1 MSDDRKVMTLK
12 LTIDTER
19 LQRELDELATY
30 SDAPTP
36 AVTRV
41 LFTPTELRAREYVRG
56 LMTEASLTVRE
67 DAVGNIF
74 GRWEGLDPELP
85 AVATGSH
92 IDAIP
97 FSGMYDGTVGVLG
110 GIEAVRALKSAGFT
124 PKRALEVIMF
134 TAEEPTRFKI
144 GCLGS
149 RALAGQLTPEKLTA
163 LTDADGFDF
172 ETVRRQA
179 GYSGDLGDVE
189 LAVGHYASFI
199 ELHIEQGPRLEAAGL
214 PLGVVTAIAAPAT
227 IRVEIHG
234 SGGHAGTVL
243 MPDRRDVLPAAAELI
258 LSVEKIAKSS
268 TSPDAVATVGLC
280 NVYPGAV
287 NSIPSKVY
295 LEIDIRDIDLHSR
308 NRIVDT
314 TLQVVKAICERRN
327 LQFEAVVLNADNPC
341 LSGQEVVEAAVESIR
356 ALGYPYQELVS
367 RAYHDTLFMAEICP
381 TCMIFVPSKNGY
393 SHRPDEYTSPE
404 ENARGVEVLAHTL
417 ARLANH

>member
-1 MSDDRKVMTLK
+1 MSLK
-12 LTIDTER
+12 LTIDSAR

-30 SDAPTP
+30 SDAPAP

-41 LFTPTELRAREYVRG
+41 LFTPTELRAREYVKN
-56 LMTEASLTVRE
+56 LMTGAGLTVRE

-74 GRWEGLDPELP
+74 GRWDGAEPDLP

-92 IDAIP
+92 TDAIP

-110 GIEAVRALKSAGFT
+110 GIEAIRALKAAGFT
-124 PKRALEVIMF
+124 PKRSLEVIMF
-134 TAEEPTRFKI
+134 TAEEPTRFKV

-149 RALAGQLTPEKLTA
+149 RALAGVLTPEKLVK
-163 LTDADGFDF
+163 LTDADGLDF
-172 ETVRRQA
+172 EAVRREA
-179 GYSGDLGDVE
+179 GYTGDLGDVE
-189 LAVGHYASFI
+189 LTVGHYASFI
-199 ELHIEQGPRLEAAGL
+199 ELHIEQGSRLEAAGL

-227 IRVEIHG
+227 IRVEFHG
-234 SGGHAGTVL
+234 DGGHAGTVL
-243 MPDRRDVLPAAAELI
+243 MPDRRDALPAAAELI
-258 LSVEKIAKSS
+258 LSVEKIAQSS

-308 NRIVDT
+308 NRMVDT
-314 TLQVVKAICERRN
+314 VLQVTQAIADRRK

-341 LSGQEVVEAAVESIR
+341 LSGREVMEAAVESIQE
-356 ALGYPYQELVS
+356 LGYAYQELVS

-381 TCMIFVPSKNGY
+381 TSMIFVPSKNGY

-417 ARLANH
+417 ARLANQ